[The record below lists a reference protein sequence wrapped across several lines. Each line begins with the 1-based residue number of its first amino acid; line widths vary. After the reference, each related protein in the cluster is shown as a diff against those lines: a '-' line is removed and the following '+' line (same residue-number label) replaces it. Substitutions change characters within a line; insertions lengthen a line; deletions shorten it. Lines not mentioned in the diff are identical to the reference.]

1 MSGKVL
7 WILVTIVATSGLWGC
22 QQEVDRPISTTTS
35 AVSFDRSQWQR
46 NRGSEGGEMG
56 ENGILQTRMA
66 IDLVNN
72 KTLIGK
78 SRKEIEQML
87 GISNVLYGDLQEFQ
101 SQQIRYTVRT
111 AFNGI
116 DPISTEELM
125 IKLDD
130 RSKAVSAYIQYRRLP
145 NT

>member
-22 QQEVDRPISTTTS
+22 QQEVDRPISNTTS
-35 AVSFDRSQWQR
+35 AASFDRSQWQR

-66 IDLVNN
+66 MDLVNN

-87 GISNVLYGDLQEFQ
+87 GMSNVLDGDSQEFQ
-101 SQQIRYTVRT
+101 AQQMRYTVRT
-111 AFNGI
+111 ALNGI

-130 RSKAVSAYIQYRRLP
+130 RSKAVSSYIQYRRFA